1 MRIIDAAAGA
11 DDADVM
17 LRAGVGSSSI
27 SQVVKKAISD
37 RATIG

>member
-17 LRAGVGSSSI
+17 LRAGVGSSSL